1 MILSYVVLDLEFK
14 TSKKKTHK
22 NKYLDTILEK
32 ELEYEYAYDHDFD
45 FDDRKVP
52 EMIFNFR
59 DSERISARLKSLNGN
74 IFTLLAE
81 EKAHNCPQNLI
92 ASTRQL

>member
-1 MILSYVVLDLEFK
+1 VTLTSFLDLEFGK
-14 TSKKKTHK
+14 PKKKLK
-22 NKYLDTILEK
+22 NKYLETILEK
-32 ELEYEYAYDHDFD
+32 ELEYEYAYDNDFD

-52 EMIFNFR
+52 ETIFNYR

-81 EKAHNCPQNLI
+81 ENSHNNPQNLV
-92 ASTRQL
+92 ASTRQI